1 MLLLYKHVKKKDTT
15 QSEFHNWFLP
25 LRLLRAKYRDGT
37 YLIREGTHAGTEK
50 VLSVWHIDRC
60 RHYKLFKD
68 EVSDGCVSKGETT
81 VLCSTLLPTCEQ
93 T

>member
-1 MLLLYKHVKKKDTT
+1 MIFTPNL
-15 QSEFHNWFLP
+15 FII

-68 EVSDGCVSKGETT
+68 EVNDGCVSEGGTT
-81 VLCSTLLPTCEQ
+81 VLSM
-93 T
+93 

>member
-1 MLLLYKHVKKKDTT
+1 MIFTPI
-15 QSEFHNWFLP
+15 WFVI

-68 EVSDGCVSKGETT
+68 EVNDSCVSEGGTT
-81 VLCSTLLPTCEQ
+81 VLTGAYERLISSYS
-93 T
+93 